1 MAKAAAAKVPVAPKS
16 RGDIVHEVAAQVQIS
31 NVQAEA
37 VVRAFEETVVRSL
50 KAGGEVRLTGFG
62 TFKVSERAA
71 RLARNPQTGESVKVA
86 ARKVPRFTP
95 GQGFKTS
102 IAEGKAKAA
111 PKAAAAK
118 VAPAKAAAAKA
129 APAKAPAKPAKAP
142 AKAAAKGGKKK

>member
-1 MAKAAAAKVPVAPKS
+1 MAKAVAAKAHVAPKS

-37 VVRAFEETVVRSL
+37 VVRAFEDAVVRSL
-50 KAGGEVRLTGFG
+50 KSGGEVRLTGFG

-71 RLARNPQTGESVKVA
+71 RVARNPQTGASVKVA

-111 PKAAAAK
+111 PKAAA
-118 VAPAKAAAAKA
+118 KA
-129 APAKAPAKPAKAP
+129 APAKAVKAPAKAAKAP
-142 AKAAAKGGKKK
+142 AKAAAKVAKKK